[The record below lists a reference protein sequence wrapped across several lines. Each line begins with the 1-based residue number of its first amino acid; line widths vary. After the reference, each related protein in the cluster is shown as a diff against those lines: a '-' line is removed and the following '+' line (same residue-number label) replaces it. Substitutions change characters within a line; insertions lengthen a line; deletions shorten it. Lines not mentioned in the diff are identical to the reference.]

1 MYICPVNNAL
11 NVILKDFSF
20 YLKVERRLSPN
31 TVAAYS
37 GDVGDFFSAC
47 DLLPREV
54 DKDDIREY
62 IASRAGKLSK
72 RSQARLLS
80 SLKAFFDWCIVEGER
95 KDNPCDAV
103 DFPKLGQYLPEV
115 LSVEEVE
122 AIMDSA
128 DLRSPSGVRDRAIL
142 ELLYGCGLRVS
153 ELCGL
158 SISHVY
164 LDEGFVR
171 VVGKGDKERLV
182 PLGEPASD
190 AFRAY
195 LDVRPLPAQAAY
207 QDTAFLN
214 LRGTPLSRVSV
225 FKMIKKQALL
235 AGVDKEISP
244 HSFRHSFA
252 THLIAGGADLRVVQ
266 EMLGHESILTT
277 EIYTHIDSG
286 TWQASVLGHHPC
298 KD

>member
-1 MYICPVNNAL
+1 MNNAL
-11 NVILKDFSF
+11 KAILKDFSF
-20 YLKVERRLSPN
+20 YLKVERRLSAN
-31 TVAAYS
+31 TAAAYT
-37 GDVGDFFSAC
+37 GDVEGFFSAC
-47 DLLPREV
+47 SLMPGEV
-54 DKDDIREY
+54 CKEDIREH
-62 IASRAGKLSK
+62 IAARAGKISK

-122 AIMDSA
+122 AIMDSV

-158 SISHVY
+158 RISQVY
-164 LDEGFVR
+164 LNEGFVR

-182 PLGEPASD
+182 PLGEPAAD
-190 AFRAY
+190 AFRAW
-195 LDVRPLPAQAAY
+195 LDIRPEPAEAAY
-207 QDTAFLN
+207 QDSAFLN

-252 THLIAGGADLRVVQ
+252 THLIAGGADLRIVQ

-277 EIYTHIDSG
+277 EIYTHIDSR
-286 TWQASVLGHHPC
+286 TWQASVLEHHPC

>member
-1 MYICPVNNAL
+1 MNNAL

>member
-122 AIMDSA
+122 AIMDSV

-158 SISHVY
+158 CISHVY

-298 KD
+298 KG